1 MYTWQNGGRKQRSDI
16 DNIMALMSVIDN
28 NRRLNK
34 KTYLIF
40 ADAEKCY
47 DKLWLEDCLVDLH
60 HLGMREREIVM
71 IHEMNKKIRIVVD
84 TPVGKTNEFIAKN
97 IVKRGSICATKLCC
111 PNTGKFN
118 LISPQPSYIIAP
130 DIKLQAQSVC
140 G

>member
-71 IHEMNKKIRIVVD
+71 IHEMNKKIRIAVD

-97 IVKRGSICATKLCC
+97 IVKQGSICATKLCC
-111 PNTGKFN
+111 SSTGKV
-118 LISPQPSYIIAP
+118 
-130 DIKLQAQSVC
+130 KVVLQ
-140 G
+140 